1 MTLQG
6 TLDCIRGGS
15 SLKHLP
21 PMRHVLSQ
29 IRGQGMTLRSL
40 SVCAFT
46 DPVEYQARFAIH
58 RPGTLNAR
66 AASGRVSDWSER
78 RGASAGKGE
87 VEPSFEHKSSTR
99 LAHDYKLKAKER
111 ILYQQRVTGAH
122 SELKMNIWVAR
133 RLLAESLELLNRLDA
148 SLARSWP

>member
-1 MTLQG
+1 
-6 TLDCIRGGS
+6 
-15 SLKHLP
+15 
-21 PMRHVLSQ
+21 MRHVLFQ

-40 SVCAFT
+40 SVYAFT
-46 DPVEYQARFAIH
+46 DPVEHQARFAIH
-58 RPGTLNAR
+58 RPGNLSAR

-78 RGASAGKGE
+78 RGASASQGE
-87 VEPSFEHKSSTR
+87 TEPSFEHKSSTR
-99 LAHDYKLKAKER
+99 LARDYKLKAKER

-133 RLLAESLELLNRLDA
+133 RLLAESLELLHRLDA